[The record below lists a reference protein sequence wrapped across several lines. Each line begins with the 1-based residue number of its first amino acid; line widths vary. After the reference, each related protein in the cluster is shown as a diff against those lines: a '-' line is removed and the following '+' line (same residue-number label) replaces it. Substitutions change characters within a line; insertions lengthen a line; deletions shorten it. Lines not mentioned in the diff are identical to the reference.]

1 MRSPIRPLIDW
12 IIRHPLPVLGVSAV
26 GVGLSALAASR
37 VEVDYSVEQFFPT
50 WGEERMIFDEYRAI
64 FPGEDAQV
72 AFFLATPGG
81 LDQDGFR
88 TLRRVSETFH
98 RHDLEE
104 VRWIGSE
111 LAADTTTSTADLRAT
126 VAAARGRPLLEGVL
140 WNADGTVAVVQG
152 RLPTDMNHDAG
163 RRSLVPS
170 LTEEI
175 EEIDPAHRWVLS
187 GTPVL
192 RAQIPELLEVDQ
204 TVLLG
209 GGILLFF
216 VLLFAFFRHV
226 GIVFIALAA
235 VAPAYVVTLAVMAL
249 TDHPVTILTSFIPI
263 VILVVGICDTTHI
276 LEHWRRARGKG
287 VGPAEAVGETFEGLA
302 VSCFFTSVTTA
313 LGFASLAATGIGIV
327 SDFGLFTALAV
338 MTTFLF
344 MVTVLPAL
352 LARVRAQPPA
362 PREAAAPARVV
373 VRFARGVLHR
383 RTRWVIPAFAAV
395 GLASLAL
402 GSTLQIQTYL
412 VDDLK
417 EDATIMQDL
426 RWVEEAGFGLFQTNL
441 FIRADAADLLEAEMV
456 DWMERFQAEVASES
470 LVLGS
475 YGLPDARRSSPIPL
489 ARVADRI
496 PSWMYRPDRD
506 ATQVVVTVV
515 DAGSSATLAFLD
527 RMDAYLAAN
536 PPPAGTAELTG
547 TVRMAH
553 SFSSHVLRSF
563 GPSIL
568 LALAL
573 IWGVMSLL
581 FRSVR
586 TGLLAMV
593 PNVFPLVVLSG
604 VMALLGVA
612 LKPSTILV
620 FSIAFGIAVDDSIHL
635 MTRFRHLLSQGA
647 TDRSALDGALGET
660 GPALVMSTVVVAAGF
675 SLLLLSQFELLY
687 LLGLLTAVTA
697 VSALAADLLIFP
709 ALIEAYAHCGGLWSS
724 RLGPGRRWNRSAP
737 ASRAMGMVPMSAS
750 TRPPLAAES
759 RMGRFTVRRCTPPSE
774 RSR

>member
-1 MRSPIRPLIDW
+1 MKPPIRPVIDW
-12 IIRHPLPVLGVSAV
+12 LTRHPLPVVAVSAV
-26 GVGLSALAASR
+26 GVCLSALAASR

-50 WGEERMIFDEYRAI
+50 WGEERTVFDEYREI

-72 AFFLATPGG
+72 AFFLATPTG
-81 LDQDGFR
+81 LDEEGFR
-88 TLRRVSETFH
+88 TLQRVSEAFQ
-98 RHDLEE
+98 RHGLDE
-104 VRWIGSE
+104 VRWVGSE
-111 LAADTTTSTADLRAT
+111 LAMDTTTSTSDLRAT
-126 VAAARGRPLLEGVL
+126 VADARGHPLLDGTL
-140 WNADGTVAVVQG
+140 WNADGTVSVVQA
-152 RLPTDMNHDAG
+152 RLSADMNHDTG
-163 RRSLVPS
+163 RRSLIPS
-170 LTEEI
+170 LTEDI
-175 EEIDPAHRWVLS
+175 EEMGPAHRWVLS

-216 VLLFAFFRHV
+216 VILFAFFRHI
-226 GIVFIALAA
+226 GIVLIALAA
-235 VAPAYVVTLAVMAL
+235 VAPAYIVTLAVMAL
-249 TDHPVTILTSFIPI
+249 ADRPVTILTSFIPI

-276 LEHWRRARGKG
+276 LEHWRRARAAGI
-287 VGPAEAVGETFEGLA
+287 GPAEAVGRTFEGLA

-313 LGFASLAATGIGIV
+313 LGFASLAATGIAIV

-338 MTTFLF
+338 MTTFVF
-344 MVTVLPAL
+344 IVTVLPAL
-352 LARVRAQPPA
+352 LARVRTQPPA
-362 PREAAAPARVV
+362 TRGSAAPARVV
-373 VRFARGVLHR
+373 VRFARRVLDR
-383 RTRWVIPAFAAV
+383 RSRWVIPAFGAV
-395 GLASLAL
+395 GVACVAL
-402 GSTLQIQTYL
+402 GSSLHIETYL

-417 EDATIMQDL
+417 DDAAIIQDL

-441 FIRADAADLLEAEMV
+441 FIRADANALLDAEMV
-456 DWMERFQAEVASES
+456 DWMERFQAEVSSEP

-475 YGLPDARRSSPIPL
+475 YGLPDARTTSPVPL
-489 ARVADRI
+489 DRVPDRI

-506 ATQVVVTVV
+506 AAQVVITVA
-515 DAGSSATLAFLD
+515 DAGSRATLAFLD
-527 RMDAYLAAN
+527 RMDGSLAAN
-536 PPPAGTAELTG
+536 PPPVGTAELTG

-553 SFSSHVLRSF
+553 SFSSHMLRSF

-593 PNVFPLVVLSG
+593 PNVYPLVVLAG

-635 MTRFRHLLSQGA
+635 MSRFRHLLSRGEA
-647 TDRSALDGALGET
+647 PRSALDGALEDT
-660 GPALVMSTVVVAAGF
+660 GPALVMSTLVVAAGF
-675 SLLLLSQFELLY
+675 SLLLFSRFELLY

-709 ALIEAYAHCGGLWSS
+709 ALLQRMGFLEGPSPS
-724 RLGPGRRWNRSAP
+724 RSWTSTPMKAP
-737 ASRAMGMVPMSAS
+737 ASS
-750 TRPPLAAES
+750 
-759 RMGRFTVRRCTPPSE
+759 PSP
-774 RSR
+774 SPS